1 MAQNNQIQ
9 LFENKRIR
17 TAWNAEKEEWY
28 FSIVDVVGVL
38 TDQPD
43 YQAARNYWK
52 VTKKRLKDEGN
63 ETVTSCNQL
72 KMTATDGKKRLTD
85 VADAEQLLRII
96 QSIPSPKAEPFKLWL
111 AQVGRERIEET
122 IDPELTIDR
131 ALETYLKKGYS
142 REWINQRL
150 QAIQV
155 RKELT
160 DEWDARGVQK
170 GVEYAILTDE
180 ITKAWSGMNTRQY
193 KNLKGLK
200 KENLSDNMTTLEL
213 VLNMLAEATTT
224 EISKQKAPA
233 TFSENLSVAREG
245 GEAAGIARKA
255 VEERTGVPVI
265 TAKNAAQLNQVVT
278 NLIESAENFADSDKK
293 SNTKV

>member
-1 MAQNNQIQ
+1 MEPNDKIK
-9 LFENKRIR
+9 LFENQRIR
-17 TAWNAEKEEWY
+17 TAWNEEKEEWY
-28 FSIVDVVGVL
+28 FSIVDVVAVL

-43 YQAARNYWK
+43 QRRAAKYWSVLK
-52 VTKKRLKDEGN
+52 TRLKKEGSQL
-63 ETVTSCNQL
+63 TTDCSQL
-72 KMTATDGKKRLTD
+72 KMRSADGKRYKTD
-85 VADAEQLLRII
+85 VADTEQLLRII

-131 ALETYLKKGYS
+131 ALETYLKKGYT

-180 ITKAWSGMNTRQY
+180 ISRAWSGMSTRQY

-200 KENLSDNMTTLEL
+200 KENLRDNMTTLEL

-233 TFSENLSVAREG
+233 TLSENIDVARAG
-245 GEAAGIARKA
+245 GKVAGDARKA
-255 VEERTGVPVI
+255 IETQTGVPVI
-265 TAKNAAQLNQVVT
+265 TSKNAAQLSEVVT
-278 NLIESAENFADSDKK
+278 NLLEDAGNKEK
-293 SNTKV
+293 

>member
-1 MAQNNQIQ
+1 MAQSDKIQ
-9 LFENKRIR
+9 LFEDKRIR
-17 TAWNAEKEEWY
+17 TAWDAEKEEWY
-28 FSIVDVVGVL
+28 FSIVDVVAVL
-38 TDQPD
+38 TDSPNPQT
-43 YQAARNYWK
+43 YWR
-52 VTKKRLKDEGN
+52 VLKKRLKDEGN
-63 ETVTSCNQL
+63 ETVTSCNAL
-72 KMTATDGKKRLTD
+72 KMTAADGKHRLTD
-85 VADAEQLLRII
+85 VADTEQLLRII

-131 ALETYLKKGYS
+131 ALETYLKKGYT

-150 QAIQV
+150 QTIQV

-180 ITKAWSGMNTRQY
+180 ISRAWSGMSTRQY

-200 KENLSDNMTTLEL
+200 KENLRDNMTTLEL

-224 EISKQKAPA
+224 QFSKDRKPT
-233 TFSENLSVAREG
+233 TFQENLAVAKAG
-245 GEAAGIARKA
+245 GQVAGRTRKDI
-255 VEERTGVPVI
+255 ESQSNMPI
-265 TAKNAAQLNQVVT
+265 ISPKNAVQLNQVIT
-278 NLIESAENFADSDKK
+278 DLLEDATSDLPKKADDK
-293 SNTKV
+293 